1 LKRVLVIT
9 YYWPPSGGAGVQRWL
24 KFTKYLPSHGWQP
37 VVYTPSNPE
46 APVDDPSLEQ
56 DIHPE
61 TLVLKRPI
69 REPYMLYKKFVGMG
83 AGERI
88 NAGFLSEDEKPPAKE
103 GLAVWIRGNLFIPDA
118 RKYWIKPSVRFLKRY
133 LRDLRV
139 DAMISTGPPHSM
151 HLIAMKLHKKLKIP
165 WIADLRDPW
174 TEIDFYDQL
183 KLTRWADRKH
193 RRLENEV
200 LTSAD
205 RVVVVGKTM
214 AGRFHEKTG
223 IDAVVIPNGFDEADF
238 AGKNGP
244 VPESELSDPDQETKP
259 LGPDHEKKPAG
270 PGNPFTVVHV
280 GAMNRDRNH
289 PAFWQALAELRKENP
304 EFARELK
311 IKLVGKL
318 DHSVHRSLE
327 EYQLRECVEI
337 TRSLPHDKVIP
348 LLQSASILYLPINN
362 TPNARSIATGKL
374 YEYLSAGRPILG
386 VGPTDGDAAAIVN
399 ECQGGQMIAFTDREG
414 IKKTLE
420 EWIRRHREGKLS
432 VKPVSID
439 RYSRKNLTE
448 TYASLLNQLNPVSS

>member
-24 KFTKYLPSHGWQP
+24 KFTKYLPSCTWQP

-56 DIHPE
+56 DIPPE
-61 TLVLKRPI
+61 ALILKRPI

-103 GLAVWIRGNLFIPDA
+103 GLAVWVRGNLFIPDA
-118 RKYWIKPSVRFLKRY
+118 RKYWIRPSVRFLRRY
-133 LRDLRV
+133 LRDHRV

-151 HLIAMKLHKKLKIP
+151 HLIALKLHRQLKIP
-165 WIADLRDPW
+165 WIADFRDPW
-174 TEIDFYDQL
+174 TEIDYYDQL
-183 KLTRWADRKH
+183 KLTQRADRKH
-193 RRLENEV
+193 RRLEHEV
-200 LTSAD
+200 LTGAD

-214 AGRFHEKTG
+214 ARRFQEKTG

-238 AGKNGP
+238 TGRNGP
-244 VPESELSDPDQETKP
+244 SPEGGLAD
-259 LGPDHEKKPAG
+259 
-270 PGNPFTVVHV
+270 PGNPFTIVHV

-289 PAFWQALAELRKENP
+289 PAFWQALAEVRKKNP
-304 EFARELK
+304 DFARDLK
-311 IKLVGKL
+311 IRLVGKL
-318 DHSVHRSLE
+318 DHSVLRSIE
-327 EYQLRECVEI
+327 EFQLRDCVEI
-337 TRSLPHDKVIP
+337 TSSLPHNQVIP

-374 YEYLSAGRPILG
+374 FEYLSAGRPILG
-386 VGPTDGDAAAIVN
+386 VGPTDGDAADIIN
-399 ECQGGQMIAFTDREG
+399 ECRGGQMIAFTDRER

-420 EWIRRHREGKLS
+420 EWIRRFREGKLS
-432 VKPVSID
+432 VEPISID
-439 RYSRKNLTE
+439 QYSRKTLTE
-448 TYASLLNQLNPVSS
+448 KYAGLLDQLNPLSS

>member
-1 LKRVLVIT
+1 MKRVLVIT

-24 KFTKYLPSHGWQP
+24 KFTKYLPSNEWQP

-61 TLVLKRPI
+61 TLVVKRPI

-118 RKYWIKPSVRFLKRY
+118 RKYWIGPSVRFLKRY
-133 LRDLRV
+133 LRDHMV
-139 DAMISTGPPHSM
+139 DAIISTGPPHSM
-151 HLIAMKLHKKLKIP
+151 HLIALKLHKQLKIP
-165 WIADLRDPW
+165 WIADFRDPW

-200 LTSAD
+200 LTGAD

-214 AGRFHEKTG
+214 AGRFQEKTG
-223 IDAVVIPNGFDEADF
+223 IDAIVIPNGFDETDF
-238 AGKNGP
+238 IGKNDYG
-244 VPESELSDPDQETKP
+244 PESELGGS
-259 LGPDHEKKPAG
+259 GHEKKLAG
-270 PGNPFTVVHV
+270 SGIPFTIVHV

-289 PAFWQALAELRKENP
+289 PAFWQALAELREENSD
-304 EFARELK
+304 FARDLK
-311 IKLVGKL
+311 IRLVGKL
-318 DHSVHRSLE
+318 DHSVHRSIE
-327 EYQLRECVEI
+327 KYQLRECVEI
-337 TRSLPHDKVIP
+337 TPSLPHDRVIP
-348 LLQSASILYLPINN
+348 LLQSASVLYLPINN

-374 YEYLSAGRPILG
+374 FEYLSAGRPILG
-386 VGPTDGDAAAIVN
+386 VGPTDGDAADIIN
-399 ECQGGQMIAFTDREG
+399 ECQGGQMVAFADREG
-414 IKKTLE
+414 IKKILE
-420 EWIRRHREGKLS
+420 EWIRRHREGKLN

-439 RYSRKNLTE
+439 QYSRKNLTE
-448 TYASLLNQLNPVSS
+448 KYAGLLDQLNPVSS